1 MIRILYMK
9 RYLFFFICLAL
20 LICATGIVQ
29 GYIITIDTP
38 KTVIK
43 GSPLLVTG
51 TTTFP
56 EDSYFDL
63 VLFYSKY
70 TAGEVARTRVI
81 VDKTQTFRVDF
92 DTRHLERGQYKVE
105 VHNIVSDNEMFVERQ
120 LGSSSIVRRIIQI
133 TDRSDE
139 ISITSPV
146 TQPLSQALT
155 ISGRMRGIGDGVLTI
170 RVFGPG
176 DFTYGPEQVITKKG
190 FADNSGDFSTTI
202 PVPSPGEYV
211 ASISDKNGFIGEYQF
226 TITGA
231 DTKKTEIITPAPT
244 IETIATTIPA
254 KTIPETPVIPSP
266 TKTQASS
273 GILAGILSLLCF
285 ILITGKKR

>member
-1 MIRILYMK
+1 MK

-190 FADNSGDFSTTI
+190 FADNF
-202 PVPSPGEYV
+202 V

-273 GILAGILSLLCF
+273 GILAGILSLVCF